1 MYQLMLNLWQDE
13 SKFRAFFRGCLA
25 MAGAL
30 APLIPGVPL
39 WVAPIVIAASQF
51 ISAGQQNTEGR
62 KEPSRRSTD

>member
-1 MYQLMLNLWQDE
+1 MYQLMMNLWHDE
-13 SKFRAFFRGCLA
+13 SKFRAFIRGCLA

-51 ISAGQQNTEGR
+51 ISSGQQNIEGPR
-62 KEPSRRSTD
+62 ERRRDDAD